1 MDNPPTVLPPPAFG
15 PYHQLINARVTMM
28 AVNIEVMMPM
38 LKVTAN
44 PLIGPVPKLNSTT
57 AAISVVM
64 LASTMV
70 DNARS

>member
-1 MDNPPTVLPPPAFG
+1 MRT
-15 PYHQLINARVTMM
+15 RVTMM
-28 AVNIEVMMPM
+28 AVNIEVRMPM
-38 LKVTAN
+38 LSVTAK

-57 AAISVVM
+57 AAMRVVM